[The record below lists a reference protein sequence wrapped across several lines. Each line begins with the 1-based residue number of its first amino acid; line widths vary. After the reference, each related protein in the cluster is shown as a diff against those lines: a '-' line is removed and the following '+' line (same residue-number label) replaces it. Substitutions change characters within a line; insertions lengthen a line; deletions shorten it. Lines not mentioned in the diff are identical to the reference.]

1 MSNLQI
7 KQLDHLVLTVKNIRE
22 TVNFYVSVLGM
33 ARETFG
39 EGRVALKFGRQKIN
53 LHEAGKEFE
62 PKAAHPLPGSADLCL
77 VTDTELRVAMAHVQS
92 RGVDILD
99 GPVRRTGANGPMLSF
114 YIRDPD
120 LNLIEISSYQ
130 EIT

>member
-7 KQLDHLVLTVKNIRE
+7 TELDHLVLTVKNIRK

-33 ARETFG
+33 EREIFG

-53 LHEAGKEFE
+53 LHEAGKEWE
-62 PKAAHPLPGSADLCL
+62 PKAHHPLPGSADLCF
-77 VTDTELRVAMAHVQS
+77 VTDTELGAAMAHVQS
-92 RGVDILD
+92 RGVDILE
-99 GPVRRTGANGPMLSF
+99 GPVRRTGAHGPMLSF
-114 YIRDPD
+114 YFRDPD

-130 EIT
+130 KVT

>member
-33 ARETFG
+33 ESEIFG

-62 PKAAHPLPGSADLCL
+62 PKAHQPLPGSADLCL
-77 VTDTELRVAMAHVQS
+77 VTDTELRVALAHVQS
-92 RGVDILD
+92 RGVDIIE

-114 YIRDPD
+114 YFRDPD